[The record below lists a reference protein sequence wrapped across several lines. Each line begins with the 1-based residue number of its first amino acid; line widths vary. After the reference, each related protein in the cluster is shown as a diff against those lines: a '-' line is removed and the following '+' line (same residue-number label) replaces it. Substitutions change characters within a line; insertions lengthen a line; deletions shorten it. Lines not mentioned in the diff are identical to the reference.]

1 MLLTTK
7 GGLNWCIQYFV
18 IGPELFLNTVQH
30 HETLYNIMSNPNN
43 GFCRHTSALRPKL
56 TENNKLEHVLYAI
69 GKMYGECYG
78 SMEEEVHVDQK

>member
-1 MLLTTK
+1 
-7 GGLNWCIQYFV
+7 
-18 IGPELFLNTVQH
+18 
-30 HETLYNIMSNPNN
+30 MSNPNN

-56 TENNKLEHVLYAI
+56 MENNKLEHVLYAI